1 MLFVAVASLIDKHAL
16 PKNQQLKQADLAK
29 MKYRALIY
37 ERHRRGGL
45 CLGGAAPGDLVLVI
59 DYCWS
64 SNVKIFHPE
73 IGFGFILRDSLLKLE
88 EAERK

>member
-37 ERHRRGGL
+37 ERHRGDR

-73 IGFGFILRDSLLKLE
+73 IGFGFIMRDSLLKLE
-88 EAERK
+88 EVESK

>member
-1 MLFVAVASLIDKHAL
+1 LIDKHDL
-16 PKNQQLKQADLAK
+16 SKSSQLKQADLVK

-37 ERHRRGGL
+37 ERQRGGL

-73 IGFGFILRDSLLKLE
+73 IGFGFIMRDSLLKLE
-88 EAERK
+88 EAECK

>member
-1 MLFVAVASLIDKHAL
+1 LLFVAVASLIDKHDL
-16 PKNQQLKQADLAK
+16 SKSSQLKQADLVK

-37 ERHRRGGL
+37 ERHRGGL

-73 IGFGFILRDSLLKLE
+73 IGFGFIMRDSLLKLE
-88 EAERK
+88 EAECK